1 MPRLLES
8 VITRSRRY
16 WVTELLRGAACAFIL
31 AACCPPSIGQAA
43 QTVDSATSLRATYES
58 LKPQL
63 DESAFHRRLY
73 LDSRESPSTVAGEI
87 YAVMDYP
94 FATVSRILNDPSHGP
109 KNWCNILILHPNVK
123 YCHVAPSS
131 SGDTLTVNVSQDEVP
146 EEKLASTYRLQFEYD
161 PATTSPGYF
170 RINLHAGSGP
180 LDTRDYQIFL
190 EAVSLSSN
198 RTFLHLTYAYSYG
211 AFGRLAMKGYL
222 ATFGRGKVGFTNIA
236 GPSATEPKYADG
248 VRGLVER
255 NTMRYFLAIDA
266 FIGEPSSLPDTR
278 LDQRLNNWFSASEQY
293 PRQLHEID
301 RQHYIAMKE
310 AECRRLQTSQ

>member
-1 MPRLLES
+1 MCIL
-8 VITRSRRY
+8 
-16 WVTELLRGAACAFIL
+16 IL
-31 AACCPPSIGQAA
+31 AAWYPSSIVQAA
-43 QTVDSATSLRATYES
+43 QTVDNATILRATYET

-63 DESAFHRRLY
+63 DQNAFHRRLY
-73 LDSRESPSTVAGEI
+73 LDSRESSSTVAGEI

-94 FATVSRILNDPSHGP
+94 FTKVSRILDALSHGP
-109 KNWCNILILHPNVK
+109 KNWCDILILHPNVK
-123 YCHVAPSS
+123 YCHVSHSS
-131 SGDTLTVNVSQDEVP
+131 SADTLTVNVSQDQVP

-161 PATTSPGYF
+161 PAMTSPGYF
-170 RINLHAGSGP
+170 RINLHAASGP
-180 LDTRDYQIFL
+180 LDTRDYQIVL
-190 EAVSLSSN
+190 EAVSLRSD

-211 AFGRLAMKGYL
+211 VFGRLAMKGYL

-255 NTMRYFLAIDA
+255 NTMRYYLAIDA

-278 LDQRLNNWFSASEQY
+278 LEQRLNEWFSASEQY

-301 RQHYIAMKE
+301 RQHYIDMKQ

>member
-1 MPRLLES
+1 MCIL
-8 VITRSRRY
+8 
-16 WVTELLRGAACAFIL
+16 IL
-31 AACCPPSIGQAA
+31 AAWYPSSIVQAA
-43 QTVDSATSLRATYES
+43 QTVDNATSLRTTYES

-63 DESAFHRRLY
+63 DQNAFHRRLY
-73 LDSRESPSTVAGEI
+73 LDSRESSSTVAGEI

-94 FATVSRILNDPSHGP
+94 FAKVSRILDDPSHGP
-109 KNWCNILILHPNVK
+109 KNWCDILILHPNVK
-123 YCHVAPSS
+123 YCHVAHSS
-131 SGDTLTVNVSQDEVP
+131 SAETLTVNVSQDQVP

-161 PATTSPGYF
+161 PAMTGPGYF
-170 RINLHAGSGP
+170 RINLHAASGP
-180 LDTRDYQIFL
+180 LDTRDYQIVL
-190 EAVSLSSN
+190 EAVSLRSD

-211 AFGRLAMKGYL
+211 VFGRLAMKGYL

-255 NTMRYFLAIDA
+255 NTMRYYLAIDA

-278 LDQRLNNWFSASEQY
+278 LEQRLNEWFSASEQY

-301 RQHYIAMKE
+301 RQHYIDMKQ

>member
-1 MPRLLES
+1 MPRLLEPEM
-8 VITRSRRY
+8 TRSPRCS
-16 WVTELLRGAACAFIL
+16 VTGRLRGAVCILIL
-31 AACCPPSIGQAA
+31 AAWYPPSIVQAA
-43 QTVDSATSLRATYES
+43 QTVDNATSLRATYES

-63 DESAFHRRLY
+63 DENAFHRRLY
-73 LDSRESPSTVAGEI
+73 LDSRESSSTVAGEI

-94 FATVSRILNDPSHGP
+94 FATVSRILDDPSRGP
-109 KNWCNILILHPNVK
+109 RNWCDILILHPNVK
-123 YCHVAPSS
+123 YCHVARSS
-131 SGDTLTVNVSQDEVP
+131 SADTLTVNVSQDQVP

-170 RINLHAGSGP
+170 RINLHAASGP
-180 LDTRDYQIFL
+180 LDTRDYQIVL
-190 EAVSLSSN
+190 EAVSLRSG

-211 AFGRLAMKGYL
+211 VFGRLAMKGYL

-255 NTMRYFLAIDA
+255 NTMRYYLAIDA

-278 LDQRLNNWFSASEQY
+278 LEQRLNDWFSASEQY

-301 RQHYIAMKE
+301 RQHYIDMKQ